1 VRKTNRLIILI
12 VTCLIAI
19 ILPSCRIKDRAVSN
33 EDNSINL
40 FPASIYENSQE
51 KWGYIN
57 REGVFVIMPTFTKTE
72 DFEDNGLALVW
83 DNDKLGIIDR
93 DGKLIIQEKFD
104 YIYPFSEGI
113 AIADNESGF
122 KAINEKGQI
131 IFEANSF
138 IGSFRDGIA
147 LFSQESTDGKYL
159 YGYIDKL
166 GKIIIQPKYE
176 NAENF
181 INGKA
186 VVKLGEG
193 NYELIDK
200 TGKTLTSLKYY
211 YVASMGEGLITFR
224 EKSEDKVGYIDEN
237 GEVII
242 PPSFDY
248 ADAFKNGMAIVSM
261 NNEKPDAKYG
271 LINNKGEYIIK
282 PEYNE
287 IKDLGEGM
295 FALGIP
301 LDSDWTYSG
310 SKYAIANSN
319 GEILTDFIY
328 YGVSNFKDG
337 LASANDRVSTFFITN
352 EGKKSDII
360 KGVEGIGEL
369 VFFEDVIK
377 ASIDDG
383 LYYMDKQG
391 EVLWRA
397 SSNYNIA
404 QEISINEIKFRPNR
418 NVLIYYPEIL
428 GLSDKNIQEEI
439 NSKLKESF
447 VFGEF
452 YSIRTEDDLDYNFQT
467 DFTIKYYNKDLLNIE
482 KTGYNYPFGAIHGMP
497 IKSYSH
503 INLKS
508 GKLYS
513 LKDLFKSDMDY
524 KERIDNIIKNKIN
537 TRPDDYFPEA
547 FRGINE
553 EQTFIIT
560 KDSLY
565 IYFAP
570 YEIASYA
577 AGFPEFE
584 IPYQDIM
591 DIIDTDGELWSSFN

>member
-1 VRKTNRLIILI
+1 MRKTNRLIILI